1 MDELMTIGARG
12 LYGLLSEPL
21 VPGTLPAVVL
31 FNAGFVHRTGPSRL
45 HVRLAR
51 ALAAAGRLVLRL
63 DLPGVGDA
71 PNGDTPWLAAA
82 RQALD
87 AVQARTGTSRFVVG
101 GLCSAADLGWR
112 LALADPRVGGLILL
126 DGLAR
131 RGAWFRLG
139 QLQLFLCRP
148 FSHWPGMLARR
159 FRRSDPGDPA
169 AEDLRDWPAPGSE
182 RADMAGLLARGVEI
196 FSLYTGGAAPYFLHP
211 RQFAATFGGA
221 ARAPQVCLEHWRDCD
236 HAFYAEAD
244 RRRLIAAITH
254 WMERH
259 CVA

>member
-1 MDELMTIGARG
+1 MDELIAIGPRG
-12 LYGLLSEPL
+12 LYGLLSEPS
-21 VPGTLPAVVL
+21 VPGTHPAVVL
-31 FNAGFVHRTGPSRL
+31 FNAGFVHKAGPFRL

-87 AVQARTGTSRFVVG
+87 AVQARTGISRFVVG

-112 LALADPRVGGLILL
+112 LAIADPRVCGLILL

-131 RGAWFRLG
+131 RGGWFRVG
-139 QLQLFLCRP
+139 QLQLFLRRP
-148 FSHWPGMLARR
+148 FARWPGMLARR
-159 FRRSDPGDPA
+159 FLRSDPGDPA
-169 AEDLRDWPAPGSE
+169 AEDLRDWPAAGSE
-182 RADMAGLLARGVEI
+182 RADMAGLLARGVEVYA
-196 FSLYTGGAAPYFLHP
+196 LYTGGAAPYFLHP
-211 RQFAATFGGA
+211 RQFAATFGAA
-221 ARAPQVCLEHWRDCD
+221 ARGPQVHLDHWRDCD

-244 RRRLIAAITH
+244 RRRLIAAIAD
-254 WMERH
+254 WMDER